1 MEVYKLSML
10 IIADKPNAFGLNIGN
25 EDLFHTID
33 TIANNLRHLV
43 VRKLYTY
50 YWYHVDGDNFKCT
63 LTWWYTKE
71 HRFLIINILM
81 K

>member
-10 IIADKPNAFGLNIGN
+10 TIVDKPNAFGLNIGN
-25 EDLFHTID
+25 KDLFHTID

-43 VRKLYTY
+43 GRKLYTY
-50 YWYHVDGDNFKCT
+50 YWYHVDGDNSKCA
-63 LTWWYTKE
+63 LTRWCTKE
-71 HRFLIINILM
+71 HRFLTITILM